1 MTAFCVSHCKNSLS
15 APHSQKRITLYEEAN
30 GKDERRI
37 VLKQKGNKKFD
48 LYIYIGIFL
57 FCTFLIYQMFMHAH
71 R

>member
-1 MTAFCVSHCKNSLS
+1 M
-15 APHSQKRITLYEEAN
+15 
-30 GKDERRI
+30 

-57 FCTFLIYQMFMHAH
+57 FCTFLIYQMFMHAP